1 MRTLSLGRG
10 PKGGTLGSGTLVKF
24 MSKFNSRLA
33 MGSYFKD
40 ISFLGPYLT
49 LNDYFKSP
57 YTLFQFIALR
67 ALALISRALTS
78 LFSVVYSMIAFKGRP
93 FSPVGFHST
102 ETSWSGLTVDPF
114 CLGPSKPLRRKQI
127 GGVRYQDWC
136 FFASIS

>member
-57 YTLFQFIALR
+57 YNLFQFIALR

-78 LFSVVYSMIAFKGRP
+78 LF
-93 FSPVGFHST
+93 
-102 ETSWSGLTVDPF
+102 
-114 CLGPSKPLRRKQI
+114 
-127 GGVRYQDWC
+127 
-136 FFASIS
+136 